1 VPVEVF
7 QQLVPFHLGA
17 VPAWTESGTNST
29 RSASGLCASSDGTG
43 SGFPGKTRINDRR
56 QPETRYTVGL
66 PSSVASQVQRYAET
80 VDVSMSKAITAL
92 VRLGLQSQEDRK
104 RDFFKRLKENLGNDD
119 PENQDRLVDEFRTLI
134 LGR

>member
-1 VPVEVF
+1 MPQTRVLKE
-7 QQLVPFHLGA
+7 
-17 VPAWTESGTNST
+17 NS
-29 RSASGLCASSDGTG
+29 RVRPRKS
-43 SGFPGKTRINDRR
+43 RINHRR

-80 VDVSMSKAITAL
+80 VDVSMSKAIAAL